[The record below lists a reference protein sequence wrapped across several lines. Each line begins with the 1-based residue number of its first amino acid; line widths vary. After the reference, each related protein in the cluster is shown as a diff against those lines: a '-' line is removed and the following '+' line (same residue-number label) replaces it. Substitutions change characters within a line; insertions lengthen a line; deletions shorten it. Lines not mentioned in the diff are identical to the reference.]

1 MKRLVLAAVVLAS
14 AVALGAPAASASP
27 RKGRAE
33 ALRILDRAEHPL
45 IVGGLPAAP
54 GTFGMMAFVVYED
67 PDTGDLSVCSG
78 TVVSPQLVLTAG
90 HCAVDEATGV
100 ADQAAGYAVVTGSLD
115 WTSPSRQLSAVSRT
129 IINPAYNPATGDGD
143 AALLV
148 VSTPTTAPAV
158 AVASDPGDVPLL
170 QPGTPAQIAGWG
182 LTLAGTIP
190 DQLQWGVSA
199 VQSLGYCATEAGY
212 GGLAFDP
219 SREMC
224 AIDAPTYADGTC
236 NGDSG
241 GPLLAQ
247 RADGTWVEIGIT
259 NSGAA
264 DCSTG
269 VPNFFAR
276 ADALSAWVASSIQGL
291 AAPTGPSA
299 PVITQPPPVVAPAPH
314 PPVASP
320 VNMTPKPL
328 AGVYRGRTSQH
339 WPITLQVAASRS
351 ALSSLSFSFTL
362 SCTRH
367 RRVSYSMS
375 PGRGHIT
382 WRLKQDHGLGFDD
395 AFRDA
400 TGEHYEV
407 KGNFDSSGSAAGF
420 ITTTWKSRRFGT
432 CTSGSVSWGARAT
445 Q

>member
-1 MKRLVLAAVVLAS
+1 MKRLVLAAVALVAVL
-14 AVALGAPAASASP
+14 ALGATVASAAP
-27 RKGRAE
+27 GTGRAE

-67 PDTGDLSVCSG
+67 PGTGDLSVCSG

-100 ADQAAGYAVVTGSLD
+100 ADQAAGYAVVTGTLD
-115 WTSPSRQLSAVSRT
+115 WTSPGRQVSSVSRT
-129 IINPAYNPATGDGD
+129 IINPVYNPGTGDGD

-148 VSTPTTAPAV
+148 LSTPTTAPAV
-158 AVASDPGDVPLL
+158 ALAGDPGDVPLL
-170 QPGTPAQIAGWG
+170 QPGTAAQIAGWG

-199 VQSLGYCATEAGY
+199 VQSLGYCATEAGL

-247 RADGTWVEIGIT
+247 RAGGTWIEIGIT

-276 ADALSAWVASSIQGL
+276 ADSLSEWVASVIQGP
-291 AAPTGPSA
+291 APPSGPSA
-299 PVITQPPPVVAPAPH
+299 PVITPPPVAPP

-320 VNMTPKPL
+320 LTMTPKPL
-328 AGVYRGRTSQH
+328 AGTYRGRTSQH
-339 WPITLQVAASRS
+339 WPITLQVAPSRS

-362 SCTRH
+362 NCTRH

-395 AFRDA
+395 TFSDTA
-400 TGEHYEV
+400 GGHYEV
-407 KGNFDSSGSAAGF
+407 KGNFDSTGSAAGF

-432 CTSGSVSWGARAT
+432 CRSGSVSWGARDA
-445 Q
+445 

>member
-1 MKRLVLAAVVLAS
+1 MKRLVLAAVALVAVL
-14 AVALGAPAASASP
+14 ALGATVASAAPS
-27 RKGRAE
+27 KGRAE

-67 PDTGDLSVCSG
+67 PGTGDLSVCSG

-100 ADQAAGYAVVTGSLD
+100 ADQAAGYAVVTGTLD
-115 WTSPSRQLSAVSRT
+115 WTSPGRQVSSVSRT
-129 IINPAYNPATGDGD
+129 IINPVYNPGTGDGD

-148 VSTPTTAPAV
+148 LSTPTTAPAV
-158 AVASDPGDVPLL
+158 ALAGDPGDVPLL
-170 QPGTPAQIAGWG
+170 QPGTAAQIAGWG

-199 VQSLGYCATEAGY
+199 VQSLGYCATEAGL

-247 RADGTWVEIGIT
+247 RAGGTWIEIGIT

-276 ADALSAWVASSIQGL
+276 ADSLSEWVASVIQGP
-291 AAPTGPSA
+291 APPSGPSA
-299 PVITQPPPVVAPAPH
+299 PVITPPPVAPS

-320 VNMTPKPL
+320 LTMTPKPL
-328 AGVYRGRTSQH
+328 AGTYRGRTSQH
-339 WPITLQVAASRS
+339 WPITLQVAPSRS

-362 SCTRH
+362 NCTRH

-395 AFRDA
+395 TFSDTA
-400 TGEHYEV
+400 GGHYEV
-407 KGNFDSSGSAAGF
+407 KGNFDSTGSAAGF
-420 ITTTWKSRRFGT
+420 ITTTWKSRRLGT
-432 CTSGSVSWGARAT
+432 CRSGSVSWGARDT
-445 Q
+445 